1 MELMVTEDGYQSLN
15 KSRKMRNKWLLR
27 PAGAILISDVIPPDS
42 AFLREVADSL
52 AFATRHGFLI
62 KSLRKA
68 ISALGQYT
76 RARRSNPLLRLTR
89 EQLAHMAHGAGLE
102 SQFLP
107 ENLTYRQNRVTARL
121 SLAS

>member
-1 MELMVTEDGYQSLN
+1 MLEEIGTPDRAESWLRDAVERGDRLMGFGHRVYKTDDPRSL
-15 KSRKMRNKWLLR
+15 M
-27 PAGAILISDVIPPDS
+27 
-42 AFLREVADSL
+42 LREVADSL

-102 SQFLP
+102 PQFLP